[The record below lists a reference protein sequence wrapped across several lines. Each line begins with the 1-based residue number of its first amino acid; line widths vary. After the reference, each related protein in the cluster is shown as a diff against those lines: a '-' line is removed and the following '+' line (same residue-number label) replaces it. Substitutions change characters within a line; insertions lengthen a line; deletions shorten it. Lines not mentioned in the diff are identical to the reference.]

1 MKKKLLFT
9 AVVVAAMSGA
19 MVPVLA
25 LQNSAET
32 EAGFMASEAG
42 EEDEAVYTDVTTE
55 FVVNASCTVDGGWS
69 RDPQNASR
77 FFVVDSRDLDSEIYA
92 GKGVEFWTGHETP
105 AKNCD
110 LIYQDITGLPNGT
123 YRLTAFAMGRYQ
135 TPDENDVDQCGNG
148 LYLFANASETKVTS
162 NVWGK
167 FSTTVKV
174 TENKLRIGLRAKS
187 DNNNNWL
194 VISQVVLEYQGD
206 ALLGYYQNKLSEK
219 IDYAHSLGEQYANDK
234 SVPTPCS
241 DKLKELLYAE
251 YSNIEECKAAIAVVD
266 QQIDEVNTMKTAL
279 ANIYQ
284 SSKSYA
290 EGLLTQLV
298 SDEPNK
304 SMLTK
309 AIEDSYT
316 SVMATSNLD
325 ELKTVRNTLLDACKS
340 FYDSSTGIAD
350 GAQNL
355 DVTPFVVVNPGFD
368 DKNID
373 GWTSDYVPDLTY
385 GMPNYWGN
393 FGLFDFY
400 QDVKVPNGVYYLSV
414 QEHSNI
420 GDKSELY
427 IQGSDGRKAVNMNWN
442 HGGTVDGAVND
453 WAIDEERNRLRT
465 AELLVVDGQ
474 VRIGVNHYRQY
485 NGIFFFDNFRLV
497 LVDRGL
503 DEIKALYEQQKE
515 EANKIDRESL
525 LDGYN
530 NSLDNAL
537 KLPTT
542 SVDEYYTAYTTLKKV
557 ISDCNNSSTTITT
570 IDELIK
576 ECDSYLG
583 NSIAPTEVKDA
594 LSDMLEQA
602 RDYETMA
609 TAEEIL
615 ECAENL
621 ELTRRSFVEQAIPTK
636 DVQFDMT
643 YLIKNPDVT
652 GLPKGPVSSFGWVS
666 STNSG
671 SNNFNNNGDPSQFY
685 ESYQNGAFGAGS
697 WVLYQPVHMTAGS
710 YKMTLKAFGT
720 NANGAGSG
728 PLVASVYA
736 GETKGESI
744 TDGKT
749 LDNTYSVNFNVSADC
764 EMNLGVR
771 MDEGNGANWVGAND
785 MKLYKLA
792 PETMALK
799 ETDEVYNVEADTYTN
814 VTVDRVLKADSKWNT
829 FCVPFAMTA
838 DQLKENKITEVRKL
852 ESVTKNG
859 ESVVLNFSEPVTEI
873 EAGVPYIV
881 KADEPISQI
890 IVNGV
895 VVKAAA
901 PQPLTVD
908 NVSMQG
914 NYASMTIT
922 GDNYFIS
929 NNKFYR
935 AADKTITV
943 NGFRA
948 YITFSDAQAA
958 GINTMFINIDGE
970 VTAIDEAVED
980 VSDELV
986 NVYTM
991 NGVCVKAGVKAS
1003 EALNGLQR
1011 GTYIVNGKKVIK

>member
-32 EAGFMASEAG
+32 EAGFMAGEAG

-77 FFVVDSRDLDSEIYA
+77 FFVVDDSRLYSEVYKS
-92 GKGVEFWTGHETP
+92 KGIEFYTKPEAP
-105 AKNCD
+105 VKNCD

-123 YRLTAFAMGRYQ
+123 YRLTAFAVGRNQ
-135 TPDENDVDQCGNG
+135 TAGKNDICDTG
-148 LYLFANASETKVTS
+148 LYLFANESETRVTS

-167 FSTTVKV
+167 FSTIVEV
-174 TENKLRIGLRAKS
+174 NDNKLRIGLRAGD

-251 YSNIEECKAAIAVVD
+251 YSNIEECKAAIVAVD

-298 SDEPNK
+298 SDEFNK

-325 ELKTVRNTLLDACKS
+325 ELKVVRNTLLGACKS

-414 QEHSNI
+414 QEHSSI

-427 IQGSDGRKAVNMNWN
+427 IQGSEGRKAVNMNWN

-485 NGIFFFDNFRLV
+485 KGIFFFDNFRLV

-503 DEIKALYEQQKE
+503 DEIKTLYEQQKE
-515 EANKIDRESL
+515 EANKIDSESL
-525 LDGYN
+525 LDGYK

-537 KLPTT
+537 NLPTT

-557 ISDCNNSSTTITT
+557 ISDCNNSSTTITA

-621 ELTRRSFVEQAIPTK
+621 ELTRRSFVEQAVPTGNVK
-636 DVQFDMT
+636 FDMT
-643 YLIKNPDVT
+643 YLLTNPDVSGMNAGHVDGWYCDYIGGKNFTVCVNQPGACGQT
-652 GLPKGPVSSFGWVS
+652 GLDRF
-666 STNSG
+666 
-671 SNNFNNNGDPSQFY
+671 FEAY
-685 ESYQNGAFGAGS
+685 CHAGAFPENT
-697 WVLYQPVHMTAGS
+697 WVIYQKANIPVGHYEMTA
-710 YKMTLKAFGT
+710 YAFAS
-720 NANGAGSG
+720 NAAKSA
-728 PLVASVYA
+728 LYA
-736 GETKGESI
+736 GENKGDEITSAVLTPGKVEFTQNEGKELKLGIKTEAGNQTKWFG
-744 TDGKT
+744 
-749 LDNTYSVNFNVSADC
+749 
-764 EMNLGVR
+764 MNC
-771 MDEGNGANWVGAND
+771 
-785 MKLYKLA
+785 MKLYKTA

-799 ETDEVYNVEADTYTN
+799 ETDEVYNVEADKYTN
-814 VTVDRVLKADSKWNT
+814 VTVDRVLKADGKWNT

-852 ESVTKNG
+852 ESVKKNG

-881 KADEPISQI
+881 KVGEQVDQVDQI
-890 IVNGV
+890 TVNGV
-895 VVKAAA
+895 VVKAAE

-908 NVSMQG
+908 NVVVMQG

-922 GDNYFIS
+922 GDKYFIS

-935 AADKTITV
+935 AAGKTITV

-1011 GTYIVNGKKVIK
+1011 GAYIVNGKKVIK

>member
-69 RDPQNASR
+69 RDSQNASR
-77 FFVVDSRDLDSEIYA
+77 FFVVDDPALYSDVYA
-92 GKGVEFWTGHETP
+92 SKGIEFWTGHEAP
-105 AKNCD
+105 AKDCD

-148 LYLFANASETKVTS
+148 LYLFANDSEIQVTS
-162 NVWGK
+162 NVWDK
-167 FSTTVKV
+167 FSTTVDV
-174 TENKLRIGLRAKS
+174 TDNKLRIGLRAES

-194 VISQVVLEYQGD
+194 AISQVVLEYQGD
-206 ALLGYYQNKLSEK
+206 ALLDYYQNKLSEK
-219 IDYAHSLGEQYANDK
+219 INYAHSLGEQYASDK

-251 YSNIEECKAAIAVVD
+251 YSNIEECKAAIVAVD

-298 SDEPNK
+298 SDESNK

-325 ELKTVRNTLLDACKS
+325 ELKVVRNTLLGACKS

-393 FGLFDFY
+393 FELFDFY

-427 IQGSDGRKAVNMNWN
+427 IQGSEGRKAVNMNWN

-537 KLPTT
+537 NLPTT

-583 NSIAPTEVKDA
+583 NSIAPIEVKDA
-594 LSDMLEQA
+594 LSDMLEQTRGYA
-602 RDYETMA
+602 AMT

-615 ECAENL
+615 KCAENL
-621 ELTRRSFVEQAIPTK
+621 EITRRAFVEQAIPTN

-652 GLPKGPVSSFGWVS
+652 GLPKEPVSSFGWVS
-666 STNSG
+666 STNSW

-792 PETMALK
+792 PEIMALK
-799 ETDEVYNVEADTYTN
+799 ETDEVYNVEADKYTN
-814 VTVDRVLKADSKWNT
+814 VTVDRVLKADGKWNT

-838 DQLKENKITEVRKL
+838 EQLTENKIKEVRKL

-881 KADEPISQI
+881 KVGEQVSQVV
-890 IVNGV
+890 VNGV

-901 PQPLTVD
+901 PQTLTVD

-1003 EALNGLQR
+1003 EALNGLLR
-1011 GTYIVNGKKVIK
+1011 GAYIVNGKKVIK